1 MPESTPPEPTQ
12 AASPAPP
19 AEIAGWAWT
28 MLAFDIGFQVDLDKA
43 EPWVQEATRRRVV
56 RARRPAPVWFDYSPP
71 PLMLVLSAEKL
82 PIGDPAAGVTT
93 DASVELLLYDF
104 GAALLTYKTPLP
116 ATLDALPAM
125 ACALH
130 DNAHLVADA
139 RGHLQRI
146 MEAIGSAVER
156 PKLHEAVEDYTV
168 FSIENWSDD
177 ATPEQLATSHQATL
191 AMAIEAEAEPVS
203 RQQAERTLSGRIAY
217 TDHDLA
223 IIDWNAA
230 VLFDRQPQ
238 DVIAVLQHAN
248 VELLEL
254 RVLDQEL
261 DAILDHADETLNAI
275 VKRRIWPGFATARIL
290 GRVAAAHTD
299 AAVMFEGVNNAIK
312 LLGNQYLARL
322 YRVAAGRLDLPAWHT
337 SVHRKLEATDNLYD
351 KMEGVAGTRR
361 LETLEWVIILLILVS
376 IILPF
381 TPINPY

>member
-1 MPESTPPEPTQ
+1 MPDTQ
-12 AASPAPP
+12 PNPSPQGGSVD
-19 AEIAGWAWT
+19 IAGWAWT

-71 PLMLVLSAEKL
+71 PLMLVLSGNQIPLADG
-82 PIGDPAAGVTT
+82 PSAPMT

-104 GAALLTYKTPLP
+104 GAALLTYRTPLP
-116 ATLDALPAM
+116 TSLDQLPAL

-130 DNAHLVADA
+130 DNAALEADA
-139 RGHLQRI
+139 RAHLERI
-146 MEAIGSAVER
+146 IEAIGSAVVR

-168 FSIENWSDD
+168 LSIEQWPDD
-177 ATPEQLATSHQATL
+177 ANPQELASDFQATL
-191 AMAIEAEAEPVS
+191 AMALEAEREPVS
-203 RQQAERTLSGRIAY
+203 HEQAERTLSGRIAY
-217 TDHDLA
+217 TDNDLA

-230 VLFDRQPQ
+230 VLFDKEPQ

-261 DAILDHADETLNAI
+261 DAILDHADETLNDLI
-275 VKRRIWPGFATARIL
+275 KRRIWPGFATGRIL

-322 YRVAAGRLDLPAWHT
+322 YRVAASRLDLPAWHA
-337 SVHRKLEATDNLYD
+337 SVRRKLEATDNLYD

-361 LETLEWVIILLILVS
+361 LETLEWVIIVLILVS
-376 IILPF
+376 IVLPF